1 MDHYFS
7 SFAANV
13 IKINTHSK
21 SITDDGDFF
30 AINALGLVPMPVS
43 SPC

>member
-1 MDHYFS
+1 MDRYFS
-7 SFAANV
+7 SFAANF

-21 SITDDGDFF
+21 PIADDGDFF
-30 AINALGLVPMPVS
+30 AINALGLVPIPVS